1 MGELEGMD
9 DKICGAECAHVGRV
23 QPAQPGDLG
32 RGHKKEQSSKYRC
45 TYPTTQ
51 RYKYDVYAAQL
62 STINYRQFYL
72 GQRDEGLMVMTMTTV
87 IVNTTVKLNIH
98 GVQGIYFEAILKAP
112 GAIQLPTDLLWLT
125 ALDAAV
131 GQGSICLVSSDLG
144 CVHLLGRL

>member
-1 MGELEGMD
+1 
-9 DKICGAECAHVGRV
+9 
-23 QPAQPGDLG
+23 
-32 RGHKKEQSSKYRC
+32 
-45 TYPTTQ
+45 
-51 RYKYDVYAAQL
+51 
-62 STINYRQFYL
+62 
-72 GQRDEGLMVMTMTTV
+72 MVMTMTTV

-125 ALDAAV
+125 ALDAVV